1 MKFNGKCLISALYLT
16 SQIQRDK
23 NRHEM
28 VAAPQIIAVCSLYHS
43 AVL

>member
-1 MKFNGKCLISALYLT
+1 MVNVLSVLFLM

-28 VAAPQIIAVCSLYHS
+28 VAAPQIIAVRALYHS